1 MDVGIGVLMSSVRS
15 NFRERHLASPETTV
29 IRQHPFRIYFII
41 WNNIMTPVVVVVPQS
56 LLHIFDATAW
66 MHWHRV
72 EATIAHYLTTFFAVM
87 TTSVAIEVFFAS
99 HACSQCSEP
108 FCLLTVADDEDA
120 FSAFPV
126 PVAAAKYQAVPLLRL
141 TPVHDDA
148 CIVSFQLAT
157 PEPRMVKVIPRPNS
171 VTIVIEYQ
179 VCFLTHNAVALGP

>member
-1 MDVGIGVLMSSVRS
+1 
-15 NFRERHLASPETTV
+15 
-29 IRQHPFRIYFII
+29 
-41 WNNIMTPVVVVVPQS
+41 
-56 LLHIFDATAW
+56 
-66 MHWHRV
+66 MHRHRV

-87 TTSVAIEVFFAS
+87 TTFVAIEVVVAS
-99 HACSQCSEP
+99 HASSQCSEP

-126 PVAAAKYQAVPLLRL
+126 SVATANDQVVPLVRL

-157 PEPRMVKVIPRPNS
+157 PEPRMVKVIPRPNF

-179 VCFLTHNAVALGP
+179 VCFLTLNAVALGP

>member
-1 MDVGIGVLMSSVRS
+1 MDVGIGILMGSVG
-15 NFRERHLASPETTV
+15 NDFRERHLASREATV
-29 IRQHPFRIYFII
+29 ICQHPFCIFFIF
-41 WNNIMTPVVVVVPQS
+41 WNNPMTPVVEVVLQS
-56 LLHIFDATAW
+56 LHHISDATAG

-87 TTSVAIEVFFAS
+87 TTSVAIDFVVAGHAS
-99 HACSQCSEP
+99 SQGSVP
-108 FCLLTVADDEDA
+108 FRFPAIADDEDA

-126 PVAAAKYQAVPLLRL
+126 SVATAKNQVVPLVRL

-148 CIVSFQLAT
+148 GIVSFQLAT

-179 VCFLTHNAVALGP
+179 VCFLTLNAVALGP